1 MANQSALQVD
11 KIIIT
16 RQNPEALE
24 PLPPSELEY
33 GELAVDQAGKLY
45 TADKDNNVVV
55 AGGGEEQEWSEIDNQ
70 TAAEPP
76 NPRQADQLEGYDV
89 QAIVE
94 KAVEAATLIDDLTP
108 PEPES
113 IKDAD
118 TLNGYT
124 AEEIIENNGIS
135 LYTHSKVG
143 TVHNFSGSGI
153 NGRAKMTANVET
165 GDSITVNGTP
175 VTAYIGTDEAV
186 ASMAGNE
193 WNGKWITFTF
203 EGNTLNFKGGNGL
216 NSEDKSKLIP
226 ENIKKGVTFFEGT
239 SKEVVGTFTSDANAT
254 AAQILSGY
262 TAYVKG
268 TKVTGSL
275 DPVPHVLGAC
285 SHMCYKSN
293 SHNQG
298 CILAISFSDTIAAKS
313 QITYQPENT
322 AISGIFTKSMRIKVR
337 ILNGPRGARVT
348 INGTSISD
356 GTIINVT
363 SSSVINFYR
372 STNEANY
379 GETGSILVFEEV
391 LV

>member
-55 AGGGEEQEWSEIDNQ
+55 AGGGEAQEWSEIDNQ

-76 NPRQADQLEGYDV
+76 NPRQADQLEGYGV

-94 KAVEAATLIDDLTP
+94 KAVEAVTLIDNLTP
-108 PEPES
+108 PEPETL
-113 IKDAD
+113 KDAD
-118 TLNGYT
+118 TLNGLSR
-124 AEEIIENNGIS
+124 EQIIENNGIN
-135 LYTHSKVG
+135 LYTHSKVE

-153 NGRAKMTANVET
+153 NGRAKMTANVEA
-165 GDSITVNGTP
+165 GDTFTVNGTP
-175 VTAYIGTDEAV
+175 VVAYMGADNAIDV
-186 ASMAGNE
+186 MAGNSF
-193 WNGKWITFTF
+193 NGKWVTFTF
-203 EGNTLNFKGGNGL
+203 DGDTINFKGGNGL
-216 NSEDKSKLIP
+216 NSEDKAKLIP
-226 ENIKKGVTFFEGT
+226 ENIKAGVTFFEGT
-239 SKEVVGTFTSDANAT
+239 PKEVVGTFTSDANAT
-254 AAQILSGY
+254 VTQILSGY

-268 TKVTGSL
+268 AKVTGSFE
-275 DPVPHVLGAC
+275 PVPHVLGAC
-285 SHMCYKSN
+285 SHMCYKSS

-298 CILAISFSDTIAAKS
+298 CVLAISFSDAIAAKS
-313 QITYQPENT
+313 QITYSPENT
-322 AISGIFTKSMRIKVR
+322 AISGVFTKSMQIKVR

-372 STNEANY
+372 SVNDANF

-391 LV
+391 L